1 MNFKLGL
8 WIAVWAVIGVII
20 GLRMMQNYIKRTGK
34 HSIVVWV
41 LVWMF
46 VISVFAVPIFGGRN
60 VIALSN
66 SGVDIHAFKP
76 LCP

>member
-41 LVWMF
+41 LV
-46 VISVFAVPIFGGRN
+46 
-60 VIALSN
+60 
-66 SGVDIHAFKP
+66 
-76 LCP
+76 

>member
-46 VISVFAVPIFGGRN
+46 VISVVAVPIFGGRN

-76 LCP
+76 LWP